1 MEIIK
6 YPSCEQW
13 VQLSQRALADKADE
27 VKAVVADIINNV
39 AQRGDEALREY
50 EQRFTGAIL
59 DSLAVSEEEITEAVS
74 LVSDELKDAIKAAH
88 KNIKAFHSA
97 QATEVVVE
105 TAPGVKCIQRQV
117 PISKVGLYVPGGN
130 SPLFSTVLMLA
141 EPAVIAGC
149 EDIILCTPANK
160 EGKIH
165 PAILYAAT
173 ISGVKRIFKTGGAQA
188 IAAMA
193 HGTESIPAVYKIFG
207 PGNRFVTEA
216 KRQVSEGNVAIDMPA
231 GPSEVLVVADD
242 SANAAFVA
250 SDFLS
255 QAEHG
260 PDSQSIL
267 VTASKALLEKLP
279 VEIERLLNVL
289 PRREM
294 MEKSLSHSRII
305 LLHNDEEVMEFS
317 NYYAPEHL
325 IINHNKAWEL
335 AAMVKNAGSV
345 FVGPYSPESA
355 GDYASGTNHTLPTSG
370 YARTYSGVNLDSF
383 TKKITF
389 QELTPQGIASIG
401 RTVEVLAENEDLH
414 AHKMAMTL
422 RIESLENN
430 NPLPA

>member
-1 MEIIK
+1 MDIIK
-6 YPSCEQW
+6 HPPRDKWDE
-13 VQLSQRALADKADE
+13 LSQRALADKANE
-27 VKAVVADIINNV
+27 VKGIVADIIANV
-39 AQRGDEALREY
+39 AQRGDEAILEY
-50 EQRFTGAIL
+50 EQRFTGATL
-59 DSLAVSEEEITEAVS
+59 NTLVVTEEEIAEAAL
-74 LVSDELKDAIKAAH
+74 LVSDELKEAINTARE
-88 KNIKAFHSA
+88 NIYYFHNA
-97 QATEVVVE
+97 QATEVQVE

-141 EPAVIAGC
+141 VPAVIAGC
-149 EDIILCTPANK
+149 EEIILCTPAGK
-160 EGKIH
+160 DGKIH
-165 PAILYAAT
+165 PAILFAA
-173 ISGVKRIFKTGGAQA
+173 SVAGVSKIFKTGGAQA

-193 HGTESIPAVYKIFG
+193 YGTDTIPAVYKIFG

-216 KRQVSEGNVAIDMPA
+216 KRQVSENRVAIDMPA
-231 GPSEVLVVADD
+231 GPSEVLVIADEN
-242 SANAAFVA
+242 ANASFVA

-267 VTASKALLEKLP
+267 VTSSEKLLEQLP
-279 VEIERLLNVL
+279 IEIENLLNVL

-294 MEKSLSHSRII
+294 MEKSLIHSRMI
-305 LLHNDEEVMEFS
+305 LLSTDDEVLDFS
-317 NYYAPEHL
+317 NHYAPEHL
-325 IINHNKAWEL
+325 IINHKDAWGL
-335 AAMVKNAGSV
+335 AAKVKNAGSV

-401 RTVEVLAENEDLH
+401 RVVEVMAENEDLH

-422 RIESLENN
+422 RIKSLENN
-430 NPLPA
+430 

>member
-1 MEIIK
+1 MDIIK
-6 YPSCEQW
+6 YPPHDKWDE
-13 VQLSQRALADKADE
+13 LSQRALADKANE
-27 VKAVVADIINNV
+27 VKGIVADIIANV
-39 AQRGDEALREY
+39 AQRGDEAILEY
-50 EQRFTGAIL
+50 EQRFTGATL
-59 DSLAVSEEEITEAVS
+59 NTLAVTEEEIAEAAL
-74 LVSDELKDAIKAAH
+74 LVSDELKEAINTARE
-88 KNIKAFHSA
+88 NIYYFHNA
-97 QATEVVVE
+97 QATEVQVE

-141 EPAVIAGC
+141 VPAVIAGC
-149 EDIILCTPANK
+149 EEIILCTPAGK
-160 EGKIH
+160 DGKIH
-165 PAILYAAT
+165 PAILYAA
-173 ISGVKRIFKTGGAQA
+173 SVAGVSKIFKTGGAQA

-193 HGTESIPAVYKIFG
+193 YGTETIPSVFKIFG

-216 KRQVSEGNVAIDMPA
+216 KRQVSENQVAIDMPA
-231 GPSEVLVVADD
+231 GPSEVLVIADEN
-242 SANAAFVA
+242 ANASFVA

-267 VTASKALLEKLP
+267 VTSSEKLLEQLP
-279 VEIERLLNVL
+279 IEIENLLNVL

-294 MEKSLSHSRII
+294 MEKSLSHSRMI
-305 LLHNDEEVMEFS
+305 LFNTDDEVMDFS
-317 NYYAPEHL
+317 NHYAPEHL
-325 IINHNKAWEL
+325 IINHKDAWGL
-335 AAMVKNAGSV
+335 AAKVKNAGSV

-401 RTVEVLAENEDLH
+401 RVVEVMAENEDLH

-422 RIESLENN
+422 RIKSLENN
-430 NPLPA
+430 

>member
-6 YPSCEQW
+6 HPSRDKWE
-13 VQLSQRALADKADE
+13 QLSKRALADKANE
-27 VKAVVADIINNV
+27 VKTIVADIIANV
-39 AQRGDEALREY
+39 TQHGDKAVMEY
-50 EQRFTGAIL
+50 EQRFTGATL
-59 DSLAVSEEEITEAVS
+59 DSLAVSNKEITEAFS
-74 LVSDELKDAIKAAH
+74 LVNEELKEAIETAR
-88 KNIKAFHSA
+88 KNIEAFHKA
-97 QATEVVVE
+97 QATEVNIE
-105 TAPGVKCIQRQV
+105 TVPGVRCIQRQV

-141 EPAVIAGC
+141 IPAVIAGC
-149 EDIILCTPANK
+149 EEIILCTPP
-160 EGKIH
+160 GKDGKVH
-165 PAILYAAT
+165 PAILYAANVAG
-173 ISGVKRIFKTGGAQA
+173 INKIFKTGGAQA

-193 HGTESIPAVYKIFG
+193 HGTETIPAVYKIFG

-231 GPSEVLVVADD
+231 GPSEVLVIADEN
-242 SANAAFVA
+242 ANASFVA

-267 VTASKALLEKLP
+267 VTSSEKLLEQLPIEIKKL
-279 VEIERLLNVL
+279 LQVL

-294 MEKSLSHSRII
+294 MEKSLSHSRMI
-305 LLHNDEEVMEFS
+305 LFQNDNEVIDFS
-317 NYYAPEHL
+317 NHYAPEHL
-325 IINHNKAWEL
+325 IINHKDAWGL
-335 AAMVKNAGSV
+335 ASKVKNAGSV

-389 QELTPQGIASIG
+389 QELTPQGIFSIG
-401 RTVEVLAENEDLH
+401 RAVEVMAENEDLH

-422 RIESLENN
+422 RIESLNKQ
-430 NPLPA
+430 

>member
-6 YPSCEQW
+6 YPSRDKWE
-13 VQLSQRALADKADE
+13 QLSKRALADRANE
-27 VKAVVADIINNV
+27 VKTIVADIIANV
-39 AQRGDEALREY
+39 AQHGDKAVMEY
-50 EQRFTGAIL
+50 EQQFTGAKL
-59 DSLAVSEEEITEAVS
+59 DSLAVSNKEITEAFS
-74 LVSDELKDAIKAAH
+74 LVNEELKEAIETAR
-88 KNIKAFHSA
+88 KNIEAFHKA
-97 QATEVVVE
+97 QATEVNIE
-105 TAPGVKCIQRQV
+105 TVPGVRCIQRQV

-141 EPAVIAGC
+141 IPAVIAGC
-149 EDIILCTPANK
+149 EEIILCTPP
-160 EGKIH
+160 GKDGKVH
-165 PAILYAAT
+165 PAILYAANVAG
-173 ISGVKRIFKTGGAQA
+173 INKIFKTGGAQA

-193 HGTESIPAVYKIFG
+193 HGTETIPAVYKIFG

-231 GPSEVLVVADD
+231 GPSEVLVIADEN
-242 SANAAFVA
+242 ANASFVA

-267 VTASKALLEKLP
+267 VTSSEKLLEQLPIEIKKL
-279 VEIERLLNVL
+279 LQVL

-294 MEKSLSHSRII
+294 MEKSLSHSRMI
-305 LLHNDEEVMEFS
+305 LFQNDNEVIDFS
-317 NYYAPEHL
+317 NHYAPEHL
-325 IINHNKAWEL
+325 IINHKDAWGL
-335 AAMVKNAGSV
+335 ASKVKNAGSV

-389 QELTPQGIASIG
+389 QELTPQGIFSIG
-401 RTVEVLAENEDLH
+401 RAVEVMAENEDLH

-422 RIESLENN
+422 RIESLNKQ
-430 NPLPA
+430 

>member
-6 YPSCEQW
+6 YPSRDKWQE
-13 VQLSQRALADKADE
+13 LSQRALADKADE
-27 VKAVVADIINNV
+27 VKAIVADIIANV
-39 AQRGDEALREY
+39 ANRGDEAIKEY
-50 EQRFTGAIL
+50 EQRFTGATL
-59 DSLAVSEEEITEAVS
+59 DTLAVSDEEIAEAKT
-74 LVSDELKDAIKAAH
+74 LVSQELKDAIEIAR
-88 KNIKAFHSA
+88 KNIEAFHKA
-97 QATEVVVE
+97 QATEVEVV
-105 TAPGVKCIQRQV
+105 TAPGVRCIQRQV
-117 PISKVGLYVPGGN
+117 PITKVGLYVPGGN

-141 EPAVIAGC
+141 VPAVIAGS
-149 EDIILCTPANK
+149 EEIILCTPA
-160 EGKIH
+160 GKDGKVH
-165 PAILYAAT
+165 PAILYAA
-173 ISGVKRIFKTGGAQA
+173 SVAGVNKIFKTGGAQA

-193 HGTESIPAVYKIFG
+193 YGTETIPGVYKIFG

-216 KRQVSEGNVAIDMPA
+216 KRQVSEGSVAIDMPA
-231 GPSEVLVVADD
+231 GPSEVLVIADENAD
-242 SANAAFVA
+242 AAFVA

-267 VTASKALLEKLP
+267 VTASEKLLEQLP
-279 VEIERLLNVL
+279 IEIERLLEVL

-294 MEKSLSHSRII
+294 MEKSLNHSRMI
-305 LLHNDEEVMEFS
+305 LLNDDDEVMDFS
-317 NYYAPEHL
+317 NCYAPEHL
-325 IINHNKAWEL
+325 IINHRNAWGL
-335 AAMVKNAGSV
+335 AAKVKNAGSV

-401 RTVEVLAENEDLH
+401 RAVEVMAENEDLH

-422 RIESLENN
+422 RINSLEQK
-430 NPLPA
+430 

>member
-1 MEIIK
+1 MPTMEIIK
-6 YPSCEQW
+6 YPSRDTWE
-13 VQLSQRALADKADE
+13 QLSQRALADKANE
-27 VKAVVADIINNV
+27 VKSIVADIITNV
-39 AQRGDEALREY
+39 AQRGDNAVKEY
-50 EQRFTGAIL
+50 EQRFTGATL
-59 DSLAVSEEEITEAVS
+59 DSLAVTEEEIDEAAS
-74 LVSDELKDAIKAAH
+74 LVSDELKEAINIAR
-88 KNIKAFHSA
+88 KNIELFHKA
-97 QATEVVVE
+97 QATEVQVE

-141 EPAVIAGC
+141 VPAVIAGC
-149 EDIILCTPANK
+149 EEIILCTPS
-160 EGKIH
+160 GKDGKVH
-165 PAILYAAT
+165 PAILYAA
-173 ISGVKRIFKTGGAQA
+173 SMAGVNRIFKTGGAQA

-193 HGTESIPAVYKIFG
+193 YGTETIPAVYKIFG

-216 KRQVSEGNVAIDMPA
+216 KRQVSEGNVSIDMPA
-231 GPSEVLVVADD
+231 GPSEVLVIADEN
-242 SANAAFVA
+242 ANAAFVA

-267 VTASKALLEKLP
+267 VTSSEELLEQLP
-279 VEIERLLNVL
+279 IEIENLLQVL

-294 MEKSLSHSRII
+294 MEKSLSHSRMI
-305 LLHNDEEVMEFS
+305 LLSNDDEVMDFS

-325 IINHNKAWEL
+325 IINHKDAWNL
-335 AAMVKNAGSV
+335 ASKVKNAGSV

-401 RTVEVLAENEDLH
+401 RAVEVMAENEDLY

-422 RIESLENN
+422 RIKSLENN
-430 NPLPA
+430 

>member
-6 YPSCEQW
+6 YPSADKWQ
-13 VQLSQRALADKADE
+13 QLSQRALADKASE
-27 VKAVVADIINNV
+27 VKAIVADIIANV
-39 AQRGDEALREY
+39 VKGGDAAIKEY
-50 EQRFTGAIL
+50 EQRFTGASL
-59 DSLAVSEEEITEAVS
+59 DSLAVSDQEIAEAS
-74 LVSDELKDAIKAAH
+74 MLVSDELKEAIETAR
-88 KNIKAFHSA
+88 KNIEAFHKA
-97 QATEVVVE
+97 QATEVEVI

-117 PISKVGLYVPGGN
+117 PITKVGLYVPGGN

-141 EPAVIAGC
+141 VPAVIAGC
-149 EDIILCTPANK
+149 EEIILCTPAGK
-160 EGKIH
+160 DGKIH
-165 PAILYAAT
+165 PAILYAA
-173 ISGVKRIFKTGGAQA
+173 SVAGVKQIFKTGGAQA

-193 HGTESIPAVYKIFG
+193 YGTETIPAVYKIFG

-231 GPSEVLVVADD
+231 GPSEVLVIADE
-242 SANAAFVA
+242 NADASFVA

-267 VTASKALLEKLP
+267 VTASEKLLEQLP
-279 VEIERLLNVL
+279 IEIERLLNVL

-294 MEKSLSHSRII
+294 MEKSLSHSRMI
-305 LLHNDEEVMEFS
+305 LLHDDDEVMDFS
-317 NYYAPEHL
+317 NCYAPEHL
-325 IINHNKAWEL
+325 IISHSDAWGL
-335 AAMVKNAGSV
+335 AAKVKNAGSV

-401 RTVEVLAENEDLH
+401 RAVEVMAENEDLH

-422 RIESLENN
+422 RLKSLEQN
-430 NPLPA
+430 

>member
-6 YPSCEQW
+6 YPSRDKWQD
-13 VQLSQRALADKADE
+13 LSQRALADKALE
-27 VKAVVADIINNV
+27 VKAIVADIIANV
-39 AQRGDEALREY
+39 ANRGDEAIKEY
-50 EQRFTGAIL
+50 EQRFTGATL
-59 DSLAVSEEEITEAVS
+59 DTLAVSDEEIAEAKN
-74 LVSDELKDAIKAAH
+74 LVSAELKEAIETAR
-88 KNIKAFHSA
+88 KNIEAFHKA
-97 QATEVVVE
+97 QATEVEVT
-105 TAPGVKCIQRQV
+105 TAPGVRCIQRQV
-117 PISKVGLYVPGGN
+117 PITKVGLYVPGGN

-141 EPAVIAGC
+141 VPAVIAGC
-149 EDIILCTPANK
+149 EEIILCTPA
-160 EGKIH
+160 GKDGKVH
-165 PAILYAAT
+165 PAILYAANEA
-173 ISGVKRIFKTGGAQA
+173 GVNKIFKTGGAQA

-193 HGTESIPAVYKIFG
+193 YGTETIPGVYKIFG

-231 GPSEVLVVADD
+231 GPSEVLVIADEN
-242 SANAAFVA
+242 ANAAFVA

-267 VTASKALLEKLP
+267 VTASEKLLEQLP
-279 VEIERLLNVL
+279 IEIDRLLGVL

-294 MEKSLSHSRII
+294 MEKSLSHSRMI
-305 LLHNDEEVMEFS
+305 LLNDDDEVMEFS
-317 NYYAPEHL
+317 NCYAPEHL
-325 IINHNKAWEL
+325 IINHHNAWEL
-335 AAMVKNAGSV
+335 AAKVKNAGSV

-401 RTVEVLAENEDLH
+401 RAVEVMAENEDLH

-422 RIESLENN
+422 RINSLEQK
-430 NPLPA
+430 

>member
-6 YPSCEQW
+6 YPSRDTWE
-13 VQLSQRALADKADE
+13 QLSQRALADKANE
-27 VKAVVADIINNV
+27 VKSIVADIITNV
-39 AQRGDEALREY
+39 AQRGDNAVKEY
-50 EQRFTGAIL
+50 EQRFTGATL
-59 DSLAVSEEEITEAVS
+59 DSLAVTEEEIDEAAS
-74 LVSDELKDAIKAAH
+74 LVSDELKDAINIAR
-88 KNIKAFHSA
+88 KNIESFHKA
-97 QATEVVVE
+97 QATEVQVE

-141 EPAVIAGC
+141 VPAVIAGC
-149 EDIILCTPANK
+149 EEIILCTPS
-160 EGKIH
+160 GKDGKVH
-165 PAILYAAT
+165 PAILYAA
-173 ISGVKRIFKTGGAQA
+173 SVAGVNRIFKTGGAQA

-193 HGTESIPAVYKIFG
+193 YGTETIPSVYKIFG

-216 KRQVSEGNVAIDMPA
+216 KRQVSEGNVSIDMPA
-231 GPSEVLVVADD
+231 GPSEVLVIADEN
-242 SANAAFVA
+242 ANAAFVA

-267 VTASKALLEKLP
+267 VTSSEKLLKQLP
-279 VEIERLLNVL
+279 IEIENLLQVL

-294 MEKSLSHSRII
+294 MEKSLSHSRMI
-305 LLHNDEEVMEFS
+305 LLSNDDEVMDFS

-325 IINHNKAWEL
+325 IINHKDAWNL
-335 AAMVKNAGSV
+335 ASKVKNAGSV

-389 QELTPQGIASIG
+389 QELTPEGITSIG
-401 RTVEVLAENEDLH
+401 RAVEVMAENEDLY

-422 RIESLENN
+422 RIKSLENN
-430 NPLPA
+430 

>member
-6 YPSCEQW
+6 YPSRDKWQE
-13 VQLSQRALADKADE
+13 LSQRALADKALE
-27 VKAVVADIINNV
+27 VKAIVANIIANVVN
-39 AQRGDEALREY
+39 RGDEAIKEY
-50 EQRFTGAIL
+50 EQRFTGATL
-59 DSLAVSEEEITEAVS
+59 DSLAVSDEEIAEAKN
-74 LVSDELKDAIKAAH
+74 LVSAELKEAIETAR
-88 KNIKAFHSA
+88 KNIEAFHKA
-97 QATEVVVE
+97 QATEVEVT
-105 TAPGVKCIQRQV
+105 TAPGVRCIQRQV
-117 PISKVGLYVPGGN
+117 PITKVGLYVPGGN

-141 EPAVIAGC
+141 VPAVIAGC
-149 EDIILCTPANK
+149 EEIILCTPA
-160 EGKIH
+160 GKDGKVH
-165 PAILYAAT
+165 PAILYAANEA
-173 ISGVKRIFKTGGAQA
+173 GVNKIFKTGGAQA

-193 HGTESIPAVYKIFG
+193 YGTETIPGVYKIFG

-231 GPSEVLVVADD
+231 GPSEVLVIADEN
-242 SANAAFVA
+242 ANAAFVA

-267 VTASKALLEKLP
+267 VTASEKLLEQLP
-279 VEIERLLNVL
+279 IEIDRLLEVL

-294 MEKSLSHSRII
+294 MEKSLSHSRMI
-305 LLHNDEEVMEFS
+305 LLNDDDEVMEFS
-317 NYYAPEHL
+317 NCYAPEHL
-325 IINHNKAWEL
+325 IINHHDAWGL
-335 AAMVKNAGSV
+335 AAKVKNAGSV

-401 RTVEVLAENEDLH
+401 RAVEVMAENEDLH

-422 RIESLENN
+422 RINSLEQK
-430 NPLPA
+430 

>member
-1 MEIIK
+1 MDIIK
-6 YPSCEQW
+6 YPPRDKWDE
-13 VQLSQRALADKADE
+13 LSQRALADKANE
-27 VKAVVADIINNV
+27 VKGIVADIIANV
-39 AQRGDEALREY
+39 AQRGDEAILEY
-50 EQRFTGAIL
+50 EQRFTGATL
-59 DSLAVSEEEITEAVS
+59 NTLAVTEEEIAEAAL
-74 LVSDELKDAIKAAH
+74 LVSNELREAINTARE
-88 KNIKAFHSA
+88 NIYCFHNA
-97 QATEVVVE
+97 QATEVQVE

-141 EPAVIAGC
+141 VPAVIAGC
-149 EDIILCTPANK
+149 EEIILCTPAGK
-160 EGKIH
+160 DGKIH
-165 PAILYAAT
+165 PAILYAA
-173 ISGVKRIFKTGGAQA
+173 SVAGVSKIFKTGGAQA

-193 HGTESIPAVYKIFG
+193 YGTETIPAVYKIFG

-216 KRQVSEGNVAIDMPA
+216 KCQVSENRVAIDMPA
-231 GPSEVLVVADD
+231 GPSEVLVIADEN
-242 SANAAFVA
+242 ANASFVA

-267 VTASKALLEKLP
+267 VTSSKKLLEQLP
-279 VEIERLLNVL
+279 IEIENLLNVL

-294 MEKSLSHSRII
+294 MEKSLSHSRMI
-305 LLHNDEEVMEFS
+305 LFSTDDEVMDFS
-317 NYYAPEHL
+317 NHYAPEHL
-325 IINHNKAWEL
+325 IINHKDAWGL
-335 AAMVKNAGSV
+335 AAKVKNAGSV

-401 RTVEVLAENEDLH
+401 RVVEVMAENEDLH

-422 RIESLENN
+422 RIKSLENN
-430 NPLPA
+430 

>member
-6 YPSCEQW
+6 YPSRDKW
-13 VQLSQRALADKADE
+13 NDLSQRALANKANE
-27 VKAVVADIINNV
+27 VKVIVADIIANV
-39 AQRGDEALREY
+39 AQRGDEAVKEY
-50 EQRFTGAIL
+50 EQRFTGATL
-59 DSLAVSEEEITEAVS
+59 NSLAVSQEEIAEATL
-74 LVSDELKDAIKAAH
+74 LVSDELKEAIETAR
-88 KNIKAFHSA
+88 KNIEAFHKA
-97 QATEVVVE
+97 QATEVIIE

-117 PISKVGLYVPGGN
+117 PITKVGLYVPGGN

-141 EPAVIAGC
+141 VPAVIAGC
-149 EDIILCTPANK
+149 EEIILCTPA
-160 EGKIH
+160 GKDGKVH
-165 PAILYAAT
+165 PAILYAANMA
-173 ISGVKRIFKTGGAQA
+173 GVTKIFKTGGAQA

-193 HGTESIPAVYKIFG
+193 YGTETIPAVYKIFG

-242 SANAAFVA
+242 NANASFVA

-267 VTASKALLEKLP
+267 VTSSEKLLKQLP
-279 VEIERLLNVL
+279 NEIENMLQIL

-294 MEKSLSHSRII
+294 MEKSLSHSRMI
-305 LLHNDEEVMEFS
+305 LLNNDDEVMDFS
-317 NYYAPEHL
+317 NHYAPEHL
-325 IINHNKAWEL
+325 IINHQNAWEL
-335 AAMVKNAGSV
+335 ASKVKNAGSV

-389 QELTPQGIASIG
+389 QELTPQGITSIG
-401 RTVEVLAENEDLH
+401 RAVEVMAENEDLH

-422 RIESLENN
+422 RIKSLEN